1 MDQQDI
7 AKTIQEVRIFLSVIE
22 EDADDILQ
30 QLSLRVEQNLSSD
43 DDSAFLPRLEE
54 DAEEIKKALKAIK
67 DQIDKI
73 APISS

>member
-1 MDQQDI
+1 MEQRETLD
-7 AKTIQEVRIFLSVIE
+7 EVALFLSVIE

-30 QLSLRVEQNLSSD
+30 LISLRNEYTPLNEDEMTLLS
-43 DDSAFLPRLEE
+43 RLEE

-73 APISS
+73 ASISF